1 MALLAMKNRSV
12 RIILFHG
19 DAIFEVPHSHA
30 QSLQESGQEEPAQLA
45 PAVIFEYCPF
55 GDVECFISKWHPVL
69 TQTIIYHWTR
79 HVAEGLQFLASFNI
93 VHADLIPKIILVRA
107 DKTLV
112 VADLGRSF
120 VATTP
125 QNTHRFRATVSSAW
139 PEILRQ
145 TGINPAAELFSLG
158 LIV

>member
-1 MALLAMKNRSV
+1 MELLGVKTRAP
-12 RIILFHG
+12 RIILFHD
-19 DAIFEVPHSHA
+19 DANFEVPHSDA
-30 QSLQESGQEEPAQLA
+30 QSLHQSDQEQSAPMA
-45 PAVIFEYCPF
+45 PALIFEYCPF
-55 GDVECFISKWHPVL
+55 GDVECFIRKWHPVL
-69 TQTIIYHWTR
+69 NQTLICHWTR